1 MGDFFVRRP
10 IVAMV
15 MSIIMVLLGL
25 VAMASLPVAQY
36 PEIVPP
42 MVQVT
47 TTFVGASATDVEAS
61 VATPLEQKMNGVENM
76 IYMKSTNANDGTL
89 TLKVSFEVGTDL
101 DTANVLTQNRV
112 SEAMP
117 SMPQAVKNYGV
128 SVKKSLAFPLL
139 VLTLSSPNGTFD
151 NNFLSNYASINVV
164 DSLARI
170 PGVGQVNLLGG
181 SDYAMRIWL
190 RPDRIAKLGI
200 TVPDIVSAINQ
211 QNQLSPAGQIG
222 GAPAAPGT
230 EYTYTV
236 RTQGRL
242 LNEEQFGEIIVRSN
256 PDGSQV
262 LLKDVARIELGTM
275 LYNSIGRLN
284 GEAAAVLTLF
294 QIPGT
299 NALQVA
305 AQVKETMATL
315 AERFPNDLD
324 YGVSLDTTLPVTEG
338 ISEIVQTLFEAVAL
352 VILVVFIFLQN
363 WRATLIPLLTV
374 PVCLIG
380 AFMFFPML
388 DFSINVLSL
397 LGLVLAIGI
406 VVDDAIVVVE
416 AVTHHIEQGMEPKE
430 ATLLAMKEVSG
441 PVIATTLILVAVFVP
456 VGFIPG
462 ITGSFYQQFAITI
475 AIAVLLSSFNALT
488 LSPALSAL
496 LLKPPTGERTFL
508 TPFYQRFNRVF
519 GRGTEAYLSF
529 SSILVRKMARSLL
542 FIVILSGLT
551 VVLVG
556 RIPGGFVPEE
566 DQGYILVNAMLP
578 DASSLERSDEV
589 MKKVESV
596 LAGNDAI
603 EAYITIT
610 GYSLITSAYSSNMGF
625 FFVQL
630 KPWGERTTPESH
642 ASGVAE
648 ALNREFARQVPEA
661 MVAAFGP
668 PAIPGLGT
676 GSGFTMQLQ
685 DLSGGTPEYLAE
697 QAQAFIA
704 AARERPE
711 IGRISTVYRSSVPQ
725 IYADIDRNKVLKTG
739 VALGDVNTTLGAL
752 LGSSYV
758 NDFNR
763 FGRVYKVYVQ
773 AEPEFRQSVD
783 QLGLFFV
790 RSDVG
795 DMVPLNTLVT
805 TEPTSGPEFTT
816 RFNLFRSA
824 EIGGAPAPGYS
835 SAQAL
840 AALEEVAKAT
850 LPAGMGYQWAD
861 MSYQE
866 KASPNPMPFFV
877 LAILLV
883 FLILAA
889 QYESWSLPFS
899 VLLGTPFAAFG
910 AFFGLWL
917 MGQISPSYVNNVF
930 AQIGLI
936 MLIGLAAKNAILIV
950 EFARMQ
956 MEEGKSAIQAAHEA
970 AKLRFRPIL
979 MTSFAFI
986 LGVIPLLTAS
996 GAGAEARK
1004 VMGMTVFSGMLF
1016 ATIVGVCLV
1025 PVLFV
1030 AVEKVVAGRSGGKAT
1045 NPDPDPAVKVVQES
1059 PAAPTSTDGN

>member
-1 MGDFFVRRP
+1 MGDFFIRRP

-15 MSIIMVLLGL
+15 ISIIMVLLGL
-25 VAMASLPVAQY
+25 VAMSSLPVAQY
-36 PEIVPP
+36 PDIVPP

-61 VATPLEQKMNGVENM
+61 VTTPLEQKMNGVENM

-89 TLKVSFEVGTDL
+89 TLKVTFDVGTDL

-117 SMPQAVKNYGV
+117 SLPQAVKNYGV

-139 VLTLSSPNGTFD
+139 VLTLSSPDGTYD

-164 DSLARI
+164 DSLSRI

-190 RPDRIAKLGI
+190 RPDRIAKLGL
-200 TVPDIVSAINQ
+200 TVPDIVSAINE

-222 GAPAAPGT
+222 GAPSAPGT

-242 LNEEQFGEIIVRSN
+242 LNAEQFGEIIIRSN

-262 LLKDVARIELGTM
+262 FLKDIARLELGTM

-284 GEAAAVLTLF
+284 GEPAAVISLF
-294 QIPGT
+294 QIPGS
-299 NALQVA
+299 NALEVA
-305 AQVKETMATL
+305 ERVKETMSTL
-315 AERFPNDLD
+315 SARFPSDLE
-324 YGVSLDTTLPVTEG
+324 YGVSLDTTLPVSEG
-338 ISEIVQTLFEAVAL
+338 ISEIIKTLFEALAL

-363 WRATLIPLLTV
+363 WRATLIPLLSV
-374 PVCLIG
+374 PVSLIG
-380 AFMFFPML
+380 AFMFFPL
-388 DFSINVLSL
+388 LGFSINVLSL
-397 LGLVLAIGI
+397 LGLVLAIGT

-416 AVTHHIEQGMEPKE
+416 AVMHHIERGMAPKE
-430 ATLLAMKEVSG
+430 ATRQAMKEVSG
-441 PVIATTLILVAVFVP
+441 PIVATTLILVAVFVP
-456 VGFIPG
+456 VGFMPG

-475 AIAVLLSSFNALT
+475 ALSVLLSTFNALT
-488 LSPALSAL
+488 LSPALAAL
-496 LLKPPTGERTFL
+496 LLKTPTGERTFL
-508 TPFYQRFNRVF
+508 TPFYERFNRGF
-519 GRGTEAYLSF
+519 GRGTDAYISF
-529 SSILVRKMARSLL
+529 AGILVRKMVRSLL
-542 FIVILSGLT
+542 FIVLLVGLT
-551 VVLVG
+551 VVLVE
-556 RIPGGFVPEE
+556 RIPAGFVPEE
-566 DQGYILVNAMLP
+566 DQGYLLVNAMLP
-578 DASSLERSDEV
+578 DASSLQRSDEV

-596 LAGNDAI
+596 LAENEAI

-610 GYSLITSAYSSNMGF
+610 GYSLITGAYSSNMGF

-630 KPWGERTTPESH
+630 KPWGERTTAETH
-642 ASGVAE
+642 AAGVAE
-648 ALNREFARQVPEA
+648 ALNREFARNVPEA
-661 MVAAFGP
+661 LVGAFGP
-668 PAIPGLGT
+668 PAIPGLGS

-685 DLSGGTPEYLAE
+685 DLSGGTPAYLAE
-697 QAQAFIA
+697 QARAFIA
-704 AARERPE
+704 AASERPE
-711 IGRISTVYRSSVPQ
+711 IGRISTTYRANVPQ
-725 IYADIDRNKVLKTG
+725 IFADIDRSKVLKTG
-739 VALGDVNTTLGAL
+739 VSLGDVNTTLGAL

-773 AEPEFRQSVD
+773 AEPEFRQDVD

-790 RSDVG
+790 RSDAG
-795 DMVPLNTLVT
+795 DMVPLNTLIS

-824 EIGGAPAPGYS
+824 EIAGAPAPGYS

-840 AALEEVAKAT
+840 AALEEVAET
-850 LPAGMGYQWAD
+850 ILPETMGYQWAD

-866 KASPNPMPFFV
+866 KASPNSIPFFA

-883 FLILAA
+883 FLVLAA

-910 AFFGLWL
+910 AFFGIWL
-917 MGQISPSYVNNVF
+917 LGLFSNSYVNNVF

-950 EFARMQ
+950 EFARMEKEQ
-956 MEEGKSAIQAAHEA
+956 GKEVVEAALEA

-979 MTSFAFI
+979 MTSFSFI
-986 LGVIPLLTAS
+986 LGVLPLLVAS

-1004 VMGMTVFSGMLF
+1004 VIGITVFSGMF
-1016 ATIVGVCLV
+1016 VATIIGVCLV

-1030 AVEKVVAGRSGGKAT
+1030 AVEKVVAARGGVAKVADPA
-1045 NPDPDPAVKVVQES
+1045 PDPDP
-1059 PAAPTSTDGN
+1059 PPAPTTTDGH

>member
-15 MSIIMVLLGL
+15 MSIVMVLLGL

-76 IYMKSTNANDGTL
+76 IYMKSSNANDGTL

-112 SEAMP
+112 SEAMA
-117 SMPQAVKNYGV
+117 SLPQPVKNYGV
-128 SVKKSLAFPLL
+128 SVKKSLSFPLL
-139 VLTLSSPNGTFD
+139 VLTLSSPNGSYD
-151 NNFLSNYASINVV
+151 NNFLSNYASINVI

-170 PGVGQVNLLGG
+170 PGVGQVTLAGG

-190 RPDRIAKLGI
+190 RPDRIATLGI
-200 TVPDIVSAINQ
+200 TVPDIVNAINQ

-262 LLKDVARIELGTM
+262 LLKDLARIELGTM

-284 GEAAAVLTLF
+284 GEPTAVLMLY

-299 NALQVA
+299 NALDVA
-305 AQVKETMATL
+305 ARVKETMSELST
-315 AERFPNDLD
+315 RFPAGLE
-324 YGVSLDTTLPVTEG
+324 YGVSLDTTLPVSEG
-338 ISEIVQTLFEAVAL
+338 ISEIVQTLFEAIAL

-380 AFMFFPML
+380 AFMFFPIL

-416 AVTHHIEQGMEPKE
+416 AVTHHIEQGMDPKE

-441 PVIATTLILVAVFVP
+441 PVVATTLILVAVFVP

-508 TPFYQRFNRVF
+508 TPFYERFNRMF
-519 GRGTEAYLSF
+519 GRGTDAYLSF

-542 FIVILSGLT
+542 FIVILSGIT

-556 RIPGGFVPEE
+556 RIPAGFVPEE
-566 DQGYILVNAMLP
+566 DQGYVLVNAMLP
-578 DASSLERSDEV
+578 DASSLERTDAV

-603 EAYITIT
+603 ENYITIT
-610 GYSLITSAYSSNMGF
+610 GYSLITGAYSSNMGF

-642 ASGVAE
+642 ASGVAR
-648 ALNREFARQVPEA
+648 ALNQEFAREVPEA

-685 DLSGGTPEYLAE
+685 DLSGGTPMYLAE
-697 QAQAFIA
+697 QAQKFIA
-704 AARERPE
+704 AASKRPE
-711 IGRISTVYRSSVPQ
+711 IGRISTVYRANVPQ
-725 IYADIDRNKVLKTG
+725 IFADIDRSKVLKTG
-739 VALGDVNTTLGAL
+739 VALDDVNTTLGAL

-773 AEPEFRQSVD
+773 AEPEFRQDPS

-790 RSDVG
+790 RSDAG
-795 DMVPLNTLVT
+795 EMVPLNTLVT

-840 AALEEVAKAT
+840 EALKEVAQAT
-850 LPAGMGYQWAD
+850 LPADMSYQWAD
-861 MSYQE
+861 MSFQE
-866 KASPNPMPFFV
+866 ETSPNPMPFFA

-899 VLLGTPFAAFG
+899 VLLGTPFAVFG

-917 MGQISPSYVNNVF
+917 MGQFSSSYVNNVF

-956 MEEGKSAIQAAHEA
+956 QEQGKDAIQAALEA

-1004 VMGMTVFSGMLF
+1004 VMGITVFSGMFF

-1030 AVEKVVAGRSGGKAT
+1030 AVEKVVAARSGAAKS
-1045 NPDPDPAVKVVQES
+1045 PDPAPVS
-1059 PAAPTSTDGN
+1059 RTTDGN